1 MSGVATRI
9 LSAMPTPVVQDPSLP
24 SCLTSSRHE
33 FRALPPRH
41 VAFRDELAVVP
52 YEVSTDGVWK
62 KCRRRSKRAK
72 VPGESRPRNFRDSLE
87 AMGAALTQAKYLSG
101 LFGSTLHDGW
111 PVVWSNG
118 LCSIF
123 YPPARGRV
131 IVTAI
136 TSWARYVNIE
146 GTTREGGIQ
155 LCAPLWSR
163 FYHIGDIPT
172 HAEVQSIYDP
182 KRQSLAGGLIVH

>member
-1 MSGVATRI
+1 MPNAQKGQEYMSGVATRI

-33 FRALPPRH
+33 FLALPLRR
-41 VAFRDELAVVP
+41 VAFRNELAVVP

-72 VPGESRPRNFRDSLE
+72 VPGGSRPRNFRDSLE

-101 LFGSTLHDGW
+101 LFGSTSPDGW

-123 YPPARGRV
+123 YPPANGRV
-131 IVTAI
+131 IVSAV
-136 TSWARYVNIE
+136 TS
-146 GTTREGGIQ
+146 
-155 LCAPLWSR
+155 
-163 FYHIGDIPT
+163 
-172 HAEVQSIYDP
+172 
-182 KRQSLAGGLIVH
+182 SLAGQGMST